1 MADSP
6 AANPGEFMRWF
17 PDCSNLFTELRN
29 HDLIS
34 TTDAAAFTFD
44 LSELEA
50 QLDNDPEAFSQWCQ
64 FPGDQMDIS
73 SQVTTKYRADHLQIL
88 DQQPHDKNVSGRH
101 IRQHEPRMIL
111 PNSGAGSAESL
122 SPNQHALLVDEPWNG
137 CGYVLD
143 SAQASALN
151 S

>member
-6 AANPGEFMRWF
+6 GANPGEFMRRF
-17 PDCSNLFTELRN
+17 PDSFNLFTEPRN

-64 FPGDQMDIS
+64 FPGDQMDFS
-73 SQVTTKYRADHLQIL
+73 SQVTTKHRTDQLQIL

-101 IRQHEPRMIL
+101 IRQHEPRAIL
-111 PNSGAGSAESL
+111 PNSRAGSAESL
-122 SPNQHALLVDEPWNG
+122 SPNQYALPVDDPWNG
-137 CGYVLD
+137 CSYVLD
-143 SAQASALN
+143 SAQASTLN